1 VLYHVHMVTKEV
13 LPENLRSEL
22 LKSFGRGEIVNY
34 HRSLLDAI
42 DIWRQLDVWRVSSDE
57 DV

>member
-1 VLYHVHMVTKEV
+1 MV

-34 HRSLLDAI
+34 RRSLLDAI
-42 DIWRQLDVWRVSSDE
+42 EIWRQLDVWRVSSDE
-57 DV
+57 DG